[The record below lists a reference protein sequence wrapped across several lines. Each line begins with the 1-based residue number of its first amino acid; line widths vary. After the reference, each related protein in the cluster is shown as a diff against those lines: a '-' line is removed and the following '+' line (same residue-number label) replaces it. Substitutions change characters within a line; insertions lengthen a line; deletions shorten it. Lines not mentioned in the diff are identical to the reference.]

1 MFVHGRGSEELGHSS
16 LIYTTPMMSRPLQLR
31 KSIIARLVS
40 VAVAVLLLLEAL
52 RWRLEVGWAVTELDF
67 VDARPRISRR
77 SRISRSNP
85 RIHPRITCRFTSS
98 KEIRICRPVIDDNLS
113 WIS

>member
-16 LIYTTPMMSRPLQLR
+16 LINTTPMMSRPLQLR

-40 VAVAVLLLLEAL
+40 VAVAVLLEAL
-52 RWRLEVGWAVTELDF
+52 RWRFEVGWAVTELDF
-67 VDARPRISRR
+67 VDARPWISRR

-98 KEIRICRPVIDDNLS
+98 IEIRICRPVIDDNLP